1 MHVYEKNLLALKE
14 KNPLLAFQLLTAQPK
29 KISQCS
35 ARFPKSEVK
44 VLYTWGIGGEKWAIE
59 ALKWVDSNLSR
70 QLVILE
76 DSPNDFRTFL
86 EKKYAEKVVKH
97 PQVTL
102 ATEPLEEVLK
112 PFVWSHLYEPWEC
125 QASSY
130 IKTRLADLILGIE
143 LTVCL
148 YRDFGIPQLMNVFS
162 NLTASQKI
170 QTGESL
176 WGRFKNIPAVICGAG
191 PSLEKSMDT
200 LKTLENHALIFGGGS
215 ALLPLSTYQ
224 VPVHFAVAL
233 DPEPPRE
240 RFLKQSYFEVPLFY
254 QNSVSHSLFM
264 HSQGPK
270 LCLGQMGSFPLEKE
284 LGIDLKPYDVGWN
297 VATFAT
303 QIAYQLGCDPIIFVG
318 MDLCVY
324 PEKEYAGQMEELR
337 ENPIECVD
345 RFGSM
350 VRTRPDFLMA
360 KKWLEAFAQ
369 SHTNCNFLN
378 ASEAGLELGGI
389 PYTNLDLKQTP
400 FDLKS
405 KIHQAVVEA
414 PFLDVSQV
422 PDKLQAIYQSINR
435 CYELLGS
442 AREKELDLEL
452 FYQEH
457 LLPNWEVWKH
467 FLQKE
472 EIIREMESPEIEK
485 KLQKTIFLKEVT
497 QSFRREYE
505 RKLSI

>member
-1 MHVYEKNLLALKE
+1 MHVYETNLLALKE
-14 KNPLLAFQLLTAQPK
+14 KNPLLAFQLLTAPSTETTQYSEP
-29 KISQCS
+29 
-35 ARFPKSEVK
+35 FPKSEAK
-44 VLYTWGIGGEKWAIE
+44 VLYTWGVGDEKWVIE
-59 ALKWVDSNLSR
+59 ALKWVDRNVSR
-70 QLVILE
+70 KLVILKHCP
-76 DSPNDFRTFL
+76 SDFRPFL
-86 EKKYAEKVVKH
+86 EKKSAEKVVKH

-102 ATEPLEEVLK
+102 SCEPLEETLK
-112 PFVWSHLYEPWEC
+112 SFIWSHLYEPWEC
-125 QASSY
+125 QAPPHV
-130 IKTRLADLILGIE
+130 KTRVADIILGIE

-162 NLTASQKI
+162 NLTTPQKI
-170 QTGESL
+170 QKGEALS
-176 WGRFKNIPAVICGAG
+176 GHFKKVPAVICGAG

-215 ALLPLSTYQ
+215 ALLPLSTHQ
-224 VPVHFAVAL
+224 IPVHFAVAL
-233 DPEPPRE
+233 DPDSPRE

-270 LCLGQMGSFPLEKE
+270 LCLGQKGSFPLEKE
-284 LGIDLKPYDVGWN
+284 LGVDLKPYDVGWN
-297 VATFAT
+297 AATFAT

-337 ENPIECVD
+337 ENSIECID

-360 KKWLEAFAQ
+360 KKWLESFAQ
-369 SHTNCNFLN
+369 SHPNCNFLN
-378 ASEAGLELGGI
+378 ASESGLELEGI
-389 PYTNLDLKQTP
+389 PYTDLDLKQAP

-405 KIHQAVVEA
+405 KVHQAVVAA
-414 PFLDVSQV
+414 PFLNVSQV
-422 PDKLQAIYQSINR
+422 PEKLQAIYQSINR
-435 CYELLGS
+435 CDELLGS

-472 EIIREMESPEIEK
+472 EIVKEMEDPEIEK
-485 KLQKTIFLKEVT
+485 KLQQTIFFKEVT